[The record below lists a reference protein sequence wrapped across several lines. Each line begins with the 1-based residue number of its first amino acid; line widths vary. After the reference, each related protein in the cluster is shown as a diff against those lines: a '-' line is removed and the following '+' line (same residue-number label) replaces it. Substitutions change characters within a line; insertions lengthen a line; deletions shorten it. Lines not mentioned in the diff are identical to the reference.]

1 MVNNQSII
9 FKCSSHIGYKR
20 TVNEDAYGAYPDL
33 GLWIVADGMGGH
45 NSGSVASN
53 MAIEQMFI
61 QVKNGL
67 PLTTAIQNSH
77 KAILVAGETDQLNEG
92 MGSTIV
98 ALKLDGAFYEIAAV
112 GDSRAY
118 LFANNTLKQI
128 TRDHTL
134 VQDLIN
140 EGTITDEQ
148 AKIHPHRNILTQALG
163 STHHSEVMID
173 IFEGELHIGD
183 QLLLCTDG
191 LTNRIRDY
199 KIECLLRESQS
210 LQEAND
216 NLIKAALAMGGQ
228 DNITVTLIQYI

>member
-1 MVNNQSII
+1 MVNLSII
-9 FKCSSHIGYKR
+9 FKCSSHTGYKR
-20 TVNEDAYGAYPDL
+20 TMNEDAYGAYPEL

-45 NSGSVASN
+45 SSGSVASN
-53 MAIEQMFI
+53 MAIEQVLK

-77 KAILVAGETDQLNEG
+77 KAILLAGKTDLLKEG

-140 EGTITDEQ
+140 QGTISDEQ

-163 STHHSEVMID
+163 STHHSELIID
-173 IFEGELHIGD
+173 VFDGELHSGD

-191 LTNRIRDY
+191 LTNRLRDY
-199 KIECLLRESQS
+199 KIECLLTESQS
-210 LQEAND
+210 LEEASD

-228 DNITVTLIQYI
+228 DNITVTLIQRI

>member
-1 MVNNQSII
+1 
-9 FKCSSHIGYKR
+9 
-20 TVNEDAYGAYPDL
+20 VNEDAYGAYPEL

-45 NSGSVASN
+45 SSGSVASN
-53 MAIEQMFI
+53 MAIEQVLE

-77 KAILVAGETDQLNEG
+77 KAILTSGKTDPLNEG

-98 ALKLDGAFYEIAAV
+98 ALKLEEQFYEIATV

-128 TRDHTL
+128 TLDHTL

-140 EGTITDEQ
+140 QGTITDEQ

-163 STHHSEVMID
+163 SPHHSEVIID
-173 IFEGELHIGD
+173 VFEGELHSGD

-199 KIECLLRESQS
+199 KIACLLRESES
-210 LQEAND
+210 LQEASD
-216 NLIKAALAMGGQ
+216 NLIKAALTMGGQ
-228 DNITVTLIQYI
+228 DNITVTLIQKI